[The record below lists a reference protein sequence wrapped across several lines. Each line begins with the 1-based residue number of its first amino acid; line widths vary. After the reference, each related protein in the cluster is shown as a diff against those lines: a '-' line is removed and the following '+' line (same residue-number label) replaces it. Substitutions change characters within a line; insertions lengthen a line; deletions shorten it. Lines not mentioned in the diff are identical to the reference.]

1 MHKHIKKIVLAE
13 LESTLDV
20 KGGSMSAGAARK
32 AQQTRARD
40 TGGGGVTPA
49 ELGLIEQVEALL
61 SDAAR
66 DGNIATGKVL
76 QRLQVAMAEVK
87 KLVQSGDA
95 EPEV

>member
-13 LESTLDV
+13 LESALDI
-20 KGGSMSAGAARK
+20 KGSSMSAGAARK
-32 AQQTRARD
+32 AQQSRARE

-49 ELGLIEQVEALL
+49 EMGLIDQIETLL

-76 QRLQVAMAEVK
+76 QRLQLAMAEVK
-87 KLVQSGDA
+87 KLVQSGDT
-95 EPEV
+95 ETEV